1 MKVHVLSSFFY
12 NVFELWL
19 FPRPHQ
25 EYFQCKF
32 FSVNC
37 LDPVG
42 VRLSFSLNNIFAL
55 YSSKIFLRIEHFSSP
70 SKTEGLYAVVFYFYF
85 VFIKIHNYFYA

>member
-55 YSSKIFLRIEHFSSP
+55 YSSKIFLRIEHFSSS
-70 SKTEGLYAVVFYFYF
+70 SKTEGLMQWYFIFTLSLSKY
-85 VFIKIHNYFYA
+85 KTFYA